1 MTMAIMLSFLDF
13 HEILMCD
20 NVLYCAALMLELAAM
35 IQLRIAQPNMR
46 RPFQI
51 PAGTAGVCII
61 MCGPA
66 IICLFVFFTSTAKAL
81 ALSSLIS
88 AVGIGIWYSLSGR
101 PGGRSY
107 SSL

>member
-1 MTMAIMLSFLDF
+1 MAIMLSFLDF

-61 MCGPA
+61 MCGLVSEKLRRTA
-66 IICLFVFFTSTAKAL
+66 ISTQRGA
-81 ALSSLIS
+81 IS
-88 AVGIGIWYSLSGR
+88 RYQ
-101 PGGRSY
+101 
-107 SSL
+107 

>member
-51 PAGTAGVCII
+51 PAGTTGVCII

-66 IICLFVFFTSTAKAL
+66 IICLFVFVTSTAKAL

>member
-1 MTMAIMLSFLDF
+1 
-13 HEILMCD
+13 
-20 NVLYCAALMLELAAM
+20 
-35 IQLRIAQPNMR
+35 
-46 RPFQI
+46 
-51 PAGTAGVCII
+51 
-61 MCGPA
+61 
-66 IICLFVFFTSTAKAL
+66 L